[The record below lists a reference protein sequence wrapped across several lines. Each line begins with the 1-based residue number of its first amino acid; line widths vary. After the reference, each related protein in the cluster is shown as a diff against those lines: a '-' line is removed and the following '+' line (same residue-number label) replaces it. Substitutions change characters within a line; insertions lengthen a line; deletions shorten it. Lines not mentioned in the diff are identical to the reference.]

1 MSLFDG
7 GAGCGVEGTRLCC
20 LSGQMAL
27 CLYPEQF
34 RAIPWRIRCA
44 WQPEGIL
51 DISFHVSVFLL
62 SLPWARLCLW
72 SWSLAQT
79 RCYVGFY
86 GGKKKHTGCQTW
98 KSIKKGEEGSEGRVV
113 RGVWGG
119 EEMWS
124 SCALKVE
131 SWFHPSLPIFE
142 LWGVGFGFPGV
153 QSQTEVCESLTE
165 RCLQL
170 GGILTMRWIQSV
182 AEPSWCGKHIWG
194 FTSTEGIS
202 ARASGWAAESGVH
215 GVNVSCTYFQ
225 TLPCLPQVFQTVST
239 KLCFFRS
246 SFKLLPLSSRPHR
259 GLHFSRCVSSGSVAT
274 SGIR

>member
-1 MSLFDG
+1 MGAVPSCHYLICAGGVGIEQRAQNCVAFLDRAHWTDGLSLF
-7 GAGCGVEGTRLCC
+7 
-20 LSGQMAL
+20 
-27 CLYPEQF
+27 PEQF

-86 GGKKKHTGCQTW
+86 GGKKKHMGCQTW
-98 KSIKKGEEGSEGRVV
+98 KSIKKGEEGSGGRVV

-131 SWFHPSLPIFE
+131 SWFHPSLPSFE
-142 LWGVGFGFPGV
+142 LWGVGFAF
-153 QSQTEVCESLTE
+153 QVCKVRL
-165 RCLQL
+165 
-170 GGILTMRWIQSV
+170 QSV
-182 AEPSWCGKHIWG
+182 W
-194 FTSTEGIS
+194 
-202 ARASGWAAESGVH
+202 
-215 GVNVSCTYFQ
+215 
-225 TLPCLPQVFQTVST
+225 L
-239 KLCFFRS
+239 
-246 SFKLLPLSSRPHR
+246 
-259 GLHFSRCVSSGSVAT
+259 
-274 SGIR
+274 